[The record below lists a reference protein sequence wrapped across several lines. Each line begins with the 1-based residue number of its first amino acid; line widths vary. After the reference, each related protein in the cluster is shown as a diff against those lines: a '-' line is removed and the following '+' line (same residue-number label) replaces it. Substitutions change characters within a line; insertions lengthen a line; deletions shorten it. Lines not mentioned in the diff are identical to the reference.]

1 MDMLMEYLMNAIGIA
16 LGAVLIFVVKQYLIP
31 WLKIKIGNEK
41 YDELVKKTKD
51 LMAVAEQHFGQKTGA
66 SKKQWVIDELQS
78 AGIKFDV
85 AIVSNLIDGFTSV
98 LTAEGIINQNK

>member
-1 MDMLMEYLMNAIGIA
+1 MDMLIEYLMEAVGIA

-41 YDELVKKTKD
+41 YDELVKKIKD
-51 LMAVAEQHFGQKTGA
+51 LMVVAEQHFGEKTGA
-66 SKKQWVIDELQS
+66 SKKQWVIDELTN

-85 AIVSNLIDGFTSV
+85 EAVSNLIDGFTSV
-98 LTAEGIINQNK
+98 LTAEGIINKNK